1 MTINQAALDLIKTSE
16 GFVDHWYPDPGTGG
30 EPWTCAYGH
39 TAAAGPP
46 RYTPGQKFT
55 IAEGEAILRQDLA
68 NTEATVKQL
77 VKVAL
82 NENQYGALV
91 SFVFNVGGGNFASS
105 TLLRLL
111 NAGEYSKAAGEFSRW
126 DHAAGKVMPGLI
138 TRRAAEMKLFLTPAI
153 ADPFPAPIPAT
164 PAKPVPPPIPA
175 PQPKGLFPMNL
186 SLLTLIISH
195 LNLLSFLQQDVSQ
208 ETAIL
213 SSSADGKTKLLQT
226 LTVLK
231 NLIAQV
237 EASMAGQPIPP
248 AQ

>member
-55 IAEGEAILRQDLA
+55 IAEGETLLRQDLV

-175 PQPKGLFPMNL
+175 HQLNPLEKAQMFGTIL
-186 SLLTLIISH
+186 SLVFRLAPAVSAVEPDFAADLQTIASNPDGQAKLKAFVAAIKDILAVAEALII
-195 LNLLSFLQQDVSQ
+195 
-208 ETAIL
+208 
-213 SSSADGKTKLLQT
+213 
-226 LTVLK
+226 
-231 NLIAQV
+231 
-237 EASMAGQPIPP
+237 
-248 AQ
+248 